1 MQSATAKQPS
11 VQQPQR
17 NPISLRLYKILGTKY
32 SDSATIEALRTLS
45 DLYYT
50 PVQTLG
56 KAKEKEKDPDDLD
69 EGEDL
74 DCAEDADLAS
84 PTKPAKSDQTFREN
98 VPGETAMRARK
109 NLQRDM
115 ELKLA
120 EGSQQFLGALEE
132 VVQVCVS
139 TRSTRL

>member
-1 MQSATAKQPS
+1 MHSPAAKQPS

-32 SDSATIEALRTLS
+32 SDDATIQALRTLS

-50 PVQTLG
+50 PVQPQG
-56 KAKEKEKDPDDLD
+56 KPKENEKDLDDLD

-74 DCAEDADLAS
+74 DCPEDTDPAS
-84 PTKPAKSDQTFREN
+84 PTKLVRSDQPFREN

-120 EGSQQFLGALEE
+120 EGSRQFLNALEQ
-132 VVQVCVS
+132 VVQVCVFQ
-139 TRSTRL
+139 RA